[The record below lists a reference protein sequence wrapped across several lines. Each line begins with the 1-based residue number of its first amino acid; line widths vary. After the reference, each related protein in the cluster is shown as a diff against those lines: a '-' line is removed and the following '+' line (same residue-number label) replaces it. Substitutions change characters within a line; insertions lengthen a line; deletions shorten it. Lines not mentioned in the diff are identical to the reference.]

1 MPSTGVS
8 NRKRFLRF
16 RKKSASTGNM
26 QLETGLLM
34 SKKKKISFR
43 KALSKRLKKL
53 SKQKSTTSNIS
64 LRTIS
69 TVASMDSE
77 EAIVSPCSSRTLIS
91 TSFDFD
97 EEMLSQEIEVVV
109 RDHSYDLSKI
119 VNEVLVYDL
128 VDEEPEELDL
138 EELEYLIDYEIPE
151 MEWNDQEAL
160 AMMMV
165 GSFVAYQL
173 CSR

>member
-1 MPSTGVS
+1 MENQSKCTQSQEV
-8 NRKRFLRF
+8 
-16 RKKSASTGNM
+16 
-26 QLETGLLM
+26 M
-34 SKKKKISFR
+34 S
-43 KALSKRLKKL
+43 
-53 SKQKSTTSNIS
+53 
-64 LRTIS
+64 
-69 TVASMDSE
+69 VASMDSE

-138 EELEYLIDYEIPE
+138 EELEYLIDYDIPE